1 MRYSA
6 GTVEGIF
13 LNRPNRF
20 AAQVRIGEKE
30 ETVHVKN
37 TGRCREL
44 LIPGRKVWLVRSENP
59 ARKTAYDLVAVYKD
73 PPGLLINMDSQL
85 PNAAVAEWLPV
96 NGLFS
101 AGAEIRREVTFGNS
115 RFDLYIEDGARKVF
129 MEVKGVTLEKDG
141 LALFPDAPTL
151 RGVKHLQELVRCVVS
166 GYEAM
171 VVFLIQMKG
180 VHTFRPHDAM
190 HKAFGDA
197 LRFAAENGVKIIAL
211 DCIVTPDS
219 VIPDREIP
227 VILLS

>member
-96 NGLFS
+96 SGLFY
-101 AGAEIRREVTFGNS
+101 AGAEIRRAVTFGNS

-151 RGVKHLQELVRCVVS
+151 RGVKHLQELVRCVGS

-180 VHTFRPHDAM
+180 IHTFRSHDAM

>member
-96 NGLFS
+96 SGLFS

-151 RGVKHLQELVRCVVS
+151 RGVKHLQELVRCVGS

-180 VHTFRPHDAM
+180 IHAFRPHDAM